1 MPINKEYIIKA
12 REEIEKIH
20 SENQLLEVRRHAE
33 ILQKIPRF
41 INLEIKLAETTSS
54 VVSLIAA
61 NSPNVKEKIKAAS
74 EENLAVQRE
83 MERLLTENG
92 YDKNYLDQ
100 IYTCT
105 KCGDTGTVN
114 GEWCECLKKRANK
127 LAADELNKRSPLKPC
142 TFESFNLS
150 LYPEHSK
157 NNDNPREEMNKIFRI
172 CVDFAENFKGNE
184 KGLLM
189 IGGTGLGKTHLSL
202 AIAARVI
209 EKEFCVV
216 YNSVP
221 ELLRT
226 IDNEQFGRSTGDTLS
241 VISECDLLILDDL
254 GAENTNER
262 TSSLLYEIING
273 RICRALPLIVSTN
286 LSPAELQNK
295 YNDRIL
301 SRLFS
306 MNILGFKGDD
316 NRFKL

>member
-1 MPINKEYIIKA
+1 MPISKDYIIKA

-172 CVDFAENFKGNE
+172 CVDFADNFKGNE

-241 VISECDLLILDDL
+241 VISACDLLILDDL

>member
-1 MPINKEYIIKA
+1 MPINKEYILKA
-12 REEIEKIH
+12 RERIDKIH
-20 SENQLLEVRRHAE
+20 SENKHLEEQRRAE

-41 INLEIKLAETTSS
+41 IDLEIKLADTASN
-54 VVSLIAA
+54 VISLIAA
-61 NSPNVKEKIKAAS
+61 NSPNIKEKIKKAS

-100 IYTCT
+100 IYTCA

-114 GEWCECLKKRANK
+114 GEWCECLKKSANK
-127 LAADELNKRSPLKPC
+127 LAAEELNKHSPLNLC
-142 TFESFNLS
+142 SFESFRLS
-150 LYPEHSK
+150 LYPEQS
-157 NNDNPREEMNKIFRI
+157 NNGDNPREEMKKVLQI

-202 AIAARVI
+202 AIAAKVI
-209 EKEFCVV
+209 EKDFCVV

-254 GAENTNER
+254 GAENVNER
-262 TSSLLYEIING
+262 NASRLYEIING
-273 RICRALPLIVSTN
+273 RICRSLPMIVSTN
-286 LSPAELQNK
+286 LSPVELTNN
-295 YNDRIL
+295 YSDRII
-301 SRLFS
+301 SRLFT
-306 MNILGFKGDD
+306 MKTLAFKGDD

>member
-12 REEIEKIH
+12 REEIEKIQ
-20 SENQLLEVRRHAE
+20 SDNKLLETQRHAE

-41 INLEIKLAETTSS
+41 IDLEIKLADTTSG

-61 NSPNVKEKIKAAS
+61 NSPNVQEKIKTAS
-74 EENLAVQRE
+74 EENIAIQRE
-83 MERLLTENG
+83 MERLLIENG

-100 IYTCT
+100 IYTCK
-105 KCGDTGTVN
+105 KCCDTGILN
-114 GEWCECLKKRANK
+114 GEWCDCLKKRANK

-150 LYPEHSK
+150 LYPEQSK
-157 NNDNPREEMNKIFRI
+157 NGDNPREEMKSVFQL
-172 CVDFAENFKGNE
+172 CFDFAENFKGSE

-202 AIAARVI
+202 AIAAKVI
-209 EKEFCVV
+209 EKDFCVV

-221 ELLRT
+221 ELIRT
-226 IDNEQFGRSTGDTLS
+226 IDNEQFGRTVGDTLS
-241 VISECDLLILDDL
+241 VISESDLLILDDL

-262 TSSLLYEIING
+262 SSSLLYEIING
-273 RICRALPLIVSTN
+273 RICRSLPLIVSTN
-286 LSPAELQNK
+286 LSPVELTNK

-301 SRLFS
+301 SRLFN
-306 MNILGFKGDD
+306 MITLAFKGDD

>member
-12 REEIEKIH
+12 REEIEKIQ
-20 SENQLLEVRRHAE
+20 SDNKLLETRRHAE

-41 INLEIKLAETTSS
+41 IDLEIKLADTTSG

-61 NSPNVKEKIKAAS
+61 NSPNIKEKIKTAS
-74 EENLAVQRE
+74 EENLAIQRE
-83 MERLLTENG
+83 MERLLIENG

-100 IYTCT
+100 IFTCK
-105 KCGDTGTVN
+105 KCGDTGVVD
-114 GEWCECLKKRANK
+114 GEWCECLKKRAHK

-150 LYPEHSK
+150 LYPEQSK
-157 NNDNPREEMNKIFRI
+157 NGDNPHEEMKNVFQI

-184 KGLLM
+184 KGLLL

-209 EKEFCVV
+209 EKDFCVV

-221 ELLRT
+221 ELIRT
-226 IDNEQFGRSTGDTLS
+226 IDNEQFGRTVGDTLS
-241 VISECDLLILDDL
+241 VISESDLLILDDL

-262 TSSLLYEIING
+262 NSSLLYEIING
-273 RICRALPLIVSTN
+273 RICRSLPLIVSTN
-286 LSPAELQNK
+286 LSPVELQNR

-301 SRLFS
+301 SRLFTMS
-306 MNILGFKGDD
+306 VLSFNGND
-316 NRFKL
+316 NRLK

>member
-1 MPINKEYIIKA
+1 MPISNEYIIKA
-12 REEIEKIH
+12 REEIDKIH
-20 SENQLLEVRRHAE
+20 SENQLLEAQRHAE

-41 INLEIKLAETTSS
+41 IELEIKLADTTSA

-61 NSPNVKEKIKAAS
+61 KSPNAKEKIKAVS
-74 EENLAVQRE
+74 EENLAIQRE
-83 MERLLTENG
+83 MERLLVENG

-105 KCGDTGTVN
+105 KCGDTGTLN

-127 LAADELNKRSPLKPC
+127 LAADELNKSSPLEPC
-142 TFESFNLS
+142 TFESFDLS
-150 LYPEHSK
+150 LYPERSK
-157 NNDNPREEMNKIFRI
+157 NGDNPREEMKNIFQI
-172 CVDFAENFKGNE
+172 CVDFADNFKGNE

-209 EKEFCVV
+209 EKGFCVV

-241 VISECDLLILDDL
+241 VISTCDLLILDDL

-262 TSSLLYEIING
+262 TSSQLYEIINS
-273 RICRALPLIVSTN
+273 RICRSLPLIVSTN
-286 LSPAELQNK
+286 LSPVELSNK
-295 YNDRIL
+295 YYDRIL
-301 SRLFS
+301 SRLFT
-306 MNILGFKGDD
+306 MTTLGFKGDD

>member
-1 MPINKEYIIKA
+1 MPISKDYIIKA

-20 SENQLLEVRRHAE
+20 SQNQLLEKQRHAE

-41 INLEIKLAETTSS
+41 IELEIKLADTTSQ

-61 NSPNVKEKIKAAS
+61 KSPNIKEKIKAVS
-74 EENLAVQRE
+74 EENIAIQRE
-83 MERLLTENG
+83 MERLLEENG

-100 IYTCT
+100 IFTCT
-105 KCGDTGTVN
+105 KCCDTGTLN

-127 LAADELNKRSPLKPC
+127 LAADELNKRSPLEPC
-142 TFESFNLS
+142 TFKSFDLS

-157 NNDNPREEMNKIFRI
+157 NGDNPREVMKEVFQT

-202 AIAARVI
+202 AIASKVI
-209 EKEFCVV
+209 EKDFCVV

-241 VISECDLLILDDL
+241 VISTCDLLILDDL

-262 TSSLLYEIING
+262 TSSQLYEIING
-273 RICRALPLIVSTN
+273 RICRSLPLIVSTN
-286 LSPAELQNK
+286 LSPVELTNK
-295 YNDRIL
+295 YHDRIL
-301 SRLFS
+301 SRLFTMRTLS
-306 MNILGFKGDD
+306 FIGDD

>member
-12 REEIEKIH
+12 REEIEKIR
-20 SENQLLEVRRHAE
+20 SDNKLLEVQRHAE
-33 ILQKIPRF
+33 ILRKIPRF
-41 INLEIKLAETTSS
+41 IDLEIKLADTTSK

-61 NSPNVKEKIKAAS
+61 NSPSVKEKIQAVS
-74 EENLAVQRE
+74 EENLTVQHE
-83 MERLLTENG
+83 MEQLLTENG
-92 YDKNYLDQ
+92 YAKDYLDR
-100 IYTCT
+100 IYTCK
-105 KCGDTGTVN
+105 KCGDTGILN
-114 GEWCECLKKRANK
+114 GEWCDCLKNRANK

-142 TFESFNLS
+142 TFESFSLS
-150 LYPEHSK
+150 LYSDEPK
-157 NNDNPREEMNKIFRI
+157 NGDSPRKEMKNVFRI
-172 CVDFAENFKGNE
+172 CVDFADNFKGSE

-209 EKEFCVV
+209 EKDFCVV

-262 TSSLLYEIING
+262 TSSLLYEIINS
-273 RICRALPLIVSTN
+273 RICRSLPIIVSTN
-286 LSPAELQNK
+286 LSPVELTNK

-306 MNILGFKGDD
+306 MVTLAFKGDD

>member
-20 SENQLLEVRRHAE
+20 SENTLLEARRHAE

-41 INLEIKLAETTSS
+41 MDLEIKLADTISG

-61 NSPNVKEKIKAAS
+61 NSPNVKEKIQAAS
-74 EENLAVQRE
+74 EENIAIQRE
-83 MERLLTENG
+83 MERLLIENG

-100 IYTCT
+100 IYTCK
-105 KCGDTGTVN
+105 KCGDTGTLN

-142 TFESFNLS
+142 TFESFDLS
-150 LYPEHSK
+150 LYPDRSK
-157 NNDNPREEMNKIFRI
+157 NGDNPREEMKSIFRI
-172 CVDFAENFKGNE
+172 CVDFAENFKGSE

-202 AIAARVI
+202 AIAAKVI
-209 EKEFCVV
+209 EKDFCVV

-226 IDNEQFGRSTGDTLS
+226 IDNEQFGKSTGDTLS
-241 VISECDLLILDDL
+241 VISTCDLLILDDL
-254 GAENTNER
+254 GAENINER
-262 TSSLLYEIING
+262 TSSQLYEIING
-273 RICRALPLIVSTN
+273 RICRSLPLIVSTN
-286 LSPAELQNK
+286 LSPVELQSK

-306 MNILGFKGDD
+306 MSILSFKGDD

>member
-20 SENQLLEVRRHAE
+20 SENTLLEARRHAE

-41 INLEIKLAETTSS
+41 MDLEIKLADTTSG

-61 NSPNVKEKIKAAS
+61 NSPNVKEKIQAAS
-74 EENLAVQRE
+74 EENIAIQRE
-83 MERLLTENG
+83 MERLLIENG

-100 IYTCT
+100 IYTCK
-105 KCGDTGTVN
+105 KCGDTGTLN

-142 TFESFNLS
+142 TFESFDLS
-150 LYPEHSK
+150 LYPDRSK
-157 NNDNPREEMNKIFRI
+157 NGDNPREEMKSIFRI
-172 CVDFAENFKGNE
+172 CVDFAEDFKGSE

-202 AIAARVI
+202 AIAAKVI
-209 EKEFCVV
+209 EKDFCVV

-226 IDNEQFGRSTGDTLS
+226 IDNEQFGKSTGDTLS
-241 VISECDLLILDDL
+241 VISTCDLLILDDL
-254 GAENTNER
+254 GAENINER
-262 TSSLLYEIING
+262 TSSQLYEIING
-273 RICRALPLIVSTN
+273 RICRSLPLIVSTN
-286 LSPAELQNK
+286 LSPVELQSK

-306 MNILGFKGDD
+306 MSILSFKGDD